1 MSLKSK
7 KSWKIKLKTKKIKNI
22 QSIEIKLNVGIKKK
36 KKREPTPFF
45 VNMNNEVA
53 GFPLVLLV
61 FS

>member
-22 QSIEIKLNVGIKKK
+22 QSIKIKLNVGIKKK
-36 KKREPTPFF
+36 KEPTPFF

-53 GFPLVLLV
+53 GFPLILLV

>member
-36 KKREPTPFF
+36 KEPTPFF

-53 GFPLVLLV
+53 GFPLILLV

>member
-36 KKREPTPFF
+36 KEPSPFF

-53 GFPLVLLV
+53 GFPLILLV